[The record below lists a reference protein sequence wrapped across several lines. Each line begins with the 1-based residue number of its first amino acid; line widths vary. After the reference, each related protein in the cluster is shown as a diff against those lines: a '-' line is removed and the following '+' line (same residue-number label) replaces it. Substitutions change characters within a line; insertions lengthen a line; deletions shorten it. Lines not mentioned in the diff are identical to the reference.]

1 MGTIFI
7 AGNLPELSDSQKKIS
22 KAAWKRRDRHAK
34 VRKASAAIVIYR
46 SPEYQRECEIREA
59 EAAAGKLAR
68 KLAGIE
74 KRKATMAAKRA
85 RKFKA

>member
-1 MGTIFI
+1 M
-7 AGNLPELSDSQKKIS
+7 
-22 KAAWKRRDRHAK
+22 
-34 VRKASAAIVIYR
+34 IYR

-59 EAAAGKLAR
+59 EAAAGKQAR